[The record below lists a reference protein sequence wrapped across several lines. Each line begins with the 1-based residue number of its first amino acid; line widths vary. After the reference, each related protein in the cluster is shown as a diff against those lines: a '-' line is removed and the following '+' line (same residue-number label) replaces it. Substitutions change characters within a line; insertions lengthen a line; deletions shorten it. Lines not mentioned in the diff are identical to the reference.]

1 MVMSGVLFD
10 ERSCREFEKRER
22 LQVVDVVVEDVTT
35 AVSCSNNSNTS
46 ISERKIEQNVVIFLK
61 FCL

>member
-35 AVSCSNNSNTS
+35 AVSCSNNSNNF
-46 ISERKIEQNVVIFLK
+46 SERESEQKVAIFFK